1 MFTRILGITLGA
13 FLAYAVTK
21 GMHPD
26 FDLQTWMAS
35 LGR

>member
-1 MFTRILGITLGA
+1 MLPKLIGIALGA
-13 FLAYAVTK
+13 FLAYTFTK
-21 GMHPD
+21 MANPA